1 VTGGIVIGGYARLR
15 SRAVMSR
22 ETHFFRRFVMSFV
35 LQKTIR
41 RMLIPVCLMLL
52 AQTSLVRADDITGQW
67 EMTMDFGGRE
77 SFAMLTISKN
87 ADGSLAGKWGSD
99 DLSDVKFQDGKLTF
113 VRTIRF
119 GDQEFSLDYA
129 GTLKDG
135 KIAGTMS
142 SDQGEFDVNGTRF
155 KPMCPALGHW
165 DISFNVG
172 DRQINARLSVSEK
185 ADGTLDGKWSE
196 EGEHVISD
204 IKFKDGKLTFTRQSK
219 IEDFEFETTYEG
231 DVKGNELIG
240 TMKSQMGD
248 LQANGKRFGS
258 PLIGKWDL
266 TSVSDFGTRQ
276 GMMRINPDMT
286 GRYEFFGGEIPMKD
300 LKLEGNQVTF
310 ALEMGW
316 GDQTFTLD
324 FKGTLDGT
332 NLKGQM
338 TSDRGT
344 SDITGKKAEE
354 ASAAVGTWEF
364 TRETQRG
371 TRTSTLKI
379 KPDMT
384 GTYTFRDNPV
394 DVKDLKVDGN
404 NVSFKIEMSFNDR
417 QFTMEF
423 KGMVEGKIL
432 KGEFITQRGAREA
445 VGKKID

>member
-1 VTGGIVIGGYARLR
+1 
-15 SRAVMSR
+15 MSR
-22 ETHFFRRFVMSFV
+22 ILH
-35 LQKTIR
+35 KTIGKTFI
-41 RMLIPVCLMLL
+41 LLCLMLL
-52 AQTSLVRADDITGQW
+52 AQTSLVWAAEDITGQW
-67 EMTMDFGGRE
+67 EMKMDFGGRD
-77 SFAMLTISKN
+77 SFATVSISKQ
-87 ADGSLAGKWGSD
+87 ADGGLAGKWGST

-113 VRTIRF
+113 VRIIQF
-119 GDQEFSLDYA
+119 GDQEFTMDYA

-135 KIAGTMS
+135 KITGVMS
-142 SDQGEFDVNGTRF
+142 SDQGEFDVNGARF
-155 KPMCPALGHW
+155 KSMSPALGHW
-165 DISFNVG
+165 DINFNVG
-172 DRQINARLSVSEK
+172 DREINARLSVSEK
-185 ADGTLDGKWSE
+185 PDGTLDGKWSE

-204 IKFKDGKLTFTRQSK
+204 IKFKDGKLSFTRQSK

-231 DVKGNELIG
+231 NVKGNELTG

-248 LQANGKRFGS
+248 LQANGKRAGA

-266 TSVSDFGTRQ
+266 TTVSDFGTNKS
-276 GMMRINPDMT
+276 MMRVNGDMT

-300 LKLEGNQVTF
+300 LKLEGNKVTF

-324 FKGTLDGT
+324 FKGTLDGK

-344 SDITGKKAEE
+344 SDITGKKVEQ

-364 TRETQRG
+364 TRESDRG

-384 GTYTFRDNPV
+384 GTYTMRDNEV
-394 DVKDLKVDGN
+394 AVKDLKVDGN
-404 NVSFKIEMSFNDR
+404 NVSFKLELSFNDR
-417 QFTMEF
+417 QFTMDF
-423 KGMVEGKIL
+423 KGKVEGKVL
-432 KGEFITQRGAREA
+432 NGEFITQRGAREA

>member
-1 VTGGIVIGGYARLR
+1 
-15 SRAVMSR
+15 MSR
-22 ETHFFRRFVMSFV
+22 VLHKTICRTFV
-35 LQKTIR
+35 L
-41 RMLIPVCLMLL
+41 VCLMLL
-52 AQTSLVRADDITGQW
+52 AQASLVLAAEDITGQW
-67 EMTMDFGGRE
+67 EMTMDFGGRP

-87 ADGSLAGKWGSD
+87 ADGTLAGKWGSRD
-99 DLSDVKFQDGKLTF
+99 TLSNVKFQDGKLTF
-113 VRTIRF
+113 VRTIQF
-119 GDQEFSLDYA
+119 GDQEFTMDYA
-129 GTLKDG
+129 GALKEG
-135 KIAGTMS
+135 EITGTMS
-142 SDQGEFDVNGTRF
+142 SDQGEFNVNGARF
-155 KPMCPALGHW
+155 KPKSPALGHW

-185 ADGTLDGKWSE
+185 PDGTLEGKWNE
-196 EGEHVISD
+196 EGEHTISNV
-204 IKFKDGKLTFTRQSK
+204 KFQDGKLSFTRQSK

-231 DVKGNELIG
+231 QVKGNELIG

-248 LQANGKRFGS
+248 LQANGKRVGA

-266 TSVSDFGTRQ
+266 TIVSEFGTMP
-276 GMMRINPDMT
+276 GMMRINGDMT

-300 LKLEGNQVTF
+300 LKLNGNQVTF
-310 ALEMGW
+310 DFEMGW
-316 GDQTFTLD
+316 GDQTFTLN
-324 FKGTLDGT
+324 FKGTLDGN

-344 SDITGKKAEE
+344 SEITGKKAEE
-354 ASAAVGTWEF
+354 ASAVVGTWEF
-364 TRETQRG
+364 TRETQQG

-384 GTYTFRDNPV
+384 GTYTMRDNPV

-445 VGKKID
+445 IGKKID

>member
-1 VTGGIVIGGYARLR
+1 
-15 SRAVMSR
+15 MSR
-22 ETHFFRRFVMSFV
+22 ILHKTIGKTFV
-35 LQKTIR
+35 L
-41 RMLIPVCLMLL
+41 VCLMLFVP
-52 AQTSLVRADDITGQW
+52 TSLVWAAEDITGQW
-67 EMTMDFGGRE
+67 EMKMDFGGRD
-77 SFAMLTISKN
+77 SFATVSISKQ
-87 ADGSLAGKWGSD
+87 ADGSLTGKWGST

-113 VRTIRF
+113 VRIIQF
-119 GDQEFSLDYA
+119 GDQEFTMDYA

-135 KIAGTMS
+135 KITGTMS

-155 KPMCPALGHW
+155 KPKCAALGRW
-165 DISFNVG
+165 DINFNVG

-185 ADGTLDGKWSE
+185 SDGTLDGKWSE

-204 IKFKDGKLTFTRQSK
+204 IKFKDGKLSFTRQSK

-231 DVKGNELIG
+231 QIKGNELTG
-240 TMKSQMGD
+240 TMKSDMGD
-248 LQANGKRFGS
+248 IPANGKRAGAL
-258 PLIGKWDL
+258 LIGKWDL
-266 TSVSDFGTRQ
+266 TTESEFGTNKS
-276 GMMRINPDMT
+276 MMRVNGDMT

-310 ALEMGW
+310 TLEMGW

-324 FKGTLDGT
+324 FKGTLDGK

-344 SDITGKKAEE
+344 SDITGKKVEQ

-364 TRETQRG
+364 TRESSQG

-384 GTYTFRDNPV
+384 GTYTMRDNEV
-394 DVKDLKVDGN
+394 AVKDLKVDGN
-404 NVSFKIEMSFNDR
+404 NVSFKLELSFNDR

-423 KGMVEGKIL
+423 KGKVEGKTL
-432 KGEFITQRGAREA
+432 NGEFITQRGAREA

>member
-1 VTGGIVIGGYARLR
+1 ML
-15 SRAVMSR
+15 
-22 ETHFFRRFVMSFV
+22 FV
-35 LQKTIR
+35 
-41 RMLIPVCLMLL
+41 P
-52 AQTSLVRADDITGQW
+52 TSLVWAAEDITGQW
-67 EMTMDFGGRE
+67 EMKMDFGGRD
-77 SFAMLTISKN
+77 SFATVSISKQ
-87 ADGSLAGKWGSD
+87 ADGSLTGKWGST

-113 VRTIRF
+113 VRIIQF
-119 GDQEFSLDYA
+119 GDQEFTMDYA

-135 KIAGTMS
+135 KITGTMS

-155 KPMCPALGHW
+155 KPKCAALGRW
-165 DISFNVG
+165 DINFNVG

-185 ADGTLDGKWSE
+185 SDGTLDGKWSE

-204 IKFKDGKLTFTRQSK
+204 IKFKDGKLSFTRQSK

-231 DVKGNELIG
+231 QIKGNELTG
-240 TMKSQMGD
+240 TMKSDMGD
-248 LQANGKRFGS
+248 IPANGKRAGAL
-258 PLIGKWDL
+258 LIGKWDL
-266 TSVSDFGTRQ
+266 TTESEFGTNKS
-276 GMMRINPDMT
+276 MMRVNGDMT

-310 ALEMGW
+310 TLEMGW

-324 FKGTLDGT
+324 FKGTLDGK

-344 SDITGKKAEE
+344 SDITGKKVEQ

-364 TRETQRG
+364 TRESSQG

-384 GTYTFRDNPV
+384 GTYTMRDNEV
-394 DVKDLKVDGN
+394 AVKDLKVDGN
-404 NVSFKIEMSFNDR
+404 NVSFKLELSFNDR

-423 KGMVEGKIL
+423 KGKVEGKTL
-432 KGEFITQRGAREA
+432 NGEFITQRGAREA

>member
-1 VTGGIVIGGYARLR
+1 
-15 SRAVMSR
+15 MSL
-22 ETHFFRRFVMSFV
+22 S

-41 RMLIPVCLMLL
+41 KTLILACLMLL
-52 AQTSLVRADDITGQW
+52 AQTSLVLAAEDITGQW
-67 EMTMDFGGRE
+67 EMTMEFGGRE

-119 GDQEFSLDYA
+119 GDQEVSLDYT

-135 KIAGTMS
+135 KIAGVMS
-142 SDQGEFDVNGTRF
+142 SDQGEFDVNGARF

-165 DISFNVG
+165 DINFNVQ
-172 DRQINARLSVSEK
+172 DREINARLSVSEK
-185 ADGTLDGKWSE
+185 ADGTLEGKWSRE
-196 EGEHVISD
+196 EGQHTISNVN
-204 IKFKDGKLTFTRQSK
+204 FKDGKLTFTRHVK
-219 IEDFEFETTYEG
+219 FNDFEFDVDYEG
-231 DVKGNELIG
+231 VIKGNELTG
-240 TMKSQMGD
+240 TMKSDMGD
-248 LQANGKRFGS
+248 IPANGKRFGA

-276 GMMRINPDMT
+276 GMMRVNGDMT

-310 ALEMGW
+310 ALEMGF
-316 GDQTFTLD
+316 GDQTFILN

-344 SDITGKKAEE
+344 SEITGKKVEQ
-354 ASAAVGTWEF
+354 ASAVVGTWEF
-364 TRETQRG
+364 TRETDRG

-384 GTYTFRDNPV
+384 GTYTMRDNEV
-394 DVKDLKVDGN
+394 KVKDLKVDGN
-404 NVSFKIEMSFNDR
+404 NVGFKLELNFNDR

-423 KGMVEGKIL
+423 KGMVEAKTL

>member
-1 VTGGIVIGGYARLR
+1 
-15 SRAVMSR
+15 MSLI
-22 ETHFFRRFVMSFV
+22 M
-35 LQKTIR
+35 LQKTICKTFI
-41 RMLIPVCLMLL
+41 LACLMLL
-52 AQTSLVRADDITGQW
+52 AQASLVLAAEDITGQW

-119 GDQEFSLDYA
+119 GDQEVSLDYA

-135 KIAGTMS
+135 KITGTMS
-142 SDQGEFDVNGTRF
+142 SDQGEFDVNGFRF

-165 DISFNVG
+165 DINFNVQ
-172 DRQINARLSVSEK
+172 DREINARLSVSEK
-185 ADGTLDGKWSE
+185 ADGTLEGKWSRE
-196 EGEHVISD
+196 EGQHTISNV
-204 IKFKDGKLTFTRQSK
+204 KFKDGKLTFTRHVK
-219 IEDFEFETTYEG
+219 FNDFEFDVDYEG
-231 DVKGNELIG
+231 VIKGNELTG
-240 TMKSQMGD
+240 TMKSDMGD
-248 LQANGKRFGS
+248 IPANGKRFGA

-276 GMMRINPDMT
+276 GMMRVNGDMT

-310 ALEMGW
+310 ALEMGF
-316 GDQTFTLD
+316 GDQTFTLN

-344 SDITGKKAEE
+344 SEITGKKVEQ
-354 ASAAVGTWEF
+354 ASAVVGTWEF
-364 TRETQRG
+364 TRETDRG

-384 GTYTFRDNPV
+384 GTYTMRDNEV
-394 DVKDLKVDGN
+394 KVKDLKVDGN
-404 NVSFKIEMSFNDR
+404 NVGFKLELNFNDR

-423 KGMVEGKIL
+423 KGMVEAKTL

>member
-1 VTGGIVIGGYARLR
+1 
-15 SRAVMSR
+15 
-22 ETHFFRRFVMSFV
+22 MSFM

-41 RMLIPVCLMLL
+41 GVLIPLCLMLFV
-52 AQTSLVRADDITGQW
+52 QTSLVWAAEDITGDW

-87 ADGSLAGKWGSD
+87 ADGGLAGKWGSD

-135 KIAGTMS
+135 KITGTMS
-142 SDQGEFDVNGTRF
+142 SDQGEFDVNGARF

-185 ADGTLDGKWSE
+185 PDGTLEGKWSE

-204 IKFKDGKLTFTRQSK
+204 IKFKDGKLTLTRQSK

-231 DVKGNELIG
+231 DVKGNELTG
-240 TMKSQMGD
+240 TMKSDMGD
-248 LQANGKRFGS
+248 LQANGKRFGA

-324 FKGTLDGT
+324 FKGTLDGN

-344 SDITGKKAEE
+344 SDITGKKVEE
-354 ASAAVGTWEF
+354 ASAAFGTWEF

-384 GTYTFRDNPV
+384 GTYTMRDNEV
-394 DVKDLKVDGN
+394 AVKELKVDGD
-404 NVSFKIEMSFNDR
+404 NVSFKLELSFNER

-423 KGMVEGKIL
+423 KGKVEGKTL